1 MFRSILFATLT
12 VLSVSLHAQDLVF
25 SDVTQASNLLGTQ
38 ALGPASTDFMGGG
51 GAGDF
56 DRDGDQDLF
65 MPMGPLTADRLM
77 LNDGTGTFTD
87 VAAAWGCAAVH
98 MGSGMAVGDYDDDGW
113 LDIYLLSHGGPA
125 ANAPG
130 FHRLYHNVGGA
141 GFAQVA
147 TAAGVKFTSL
157 FLGDGYGACFGDDDM
172 DGDLDLVATGWLPAA
187 LGNRIFRN
195 NGNGTFTN
203 VTSSAISGGFGLVGG
218 FTPQLFDMDG
228 DLDPELLLAAD
239 FHTSRY
245 FVNNGDGTFTNTT
258 VASGTG
264 LDSNGMGATL
274 ADFDG
279 DLLPDWY
286 VTSIWEDG
294 GCSSGNTLYLNQGA
308 NTFSETSVPAGVN
321 DGGWGWGVVSTD
333 LDLDGDV
340 DIAENNGYLL
350 PLTDTAE
357 PLCSH
362 DPLSQWVGE
371 PAYLWLNDGD
381 GSHFT
386 ESHAAAGLDHALDG
400 RGILN
405 FDMDADGD
413 QELVLFTNNGP
424 IAVFRNDLSGPGH
437 NWLRVFLSNL
447 HKPGVPPDGLGSK
460 VYATV
465 GGVTRFSPVMDKPSY
480 VSSCEQSALFGL
492 GSAATV
498 EQLRVEWPDGT
509 VSYLDHVPA
518 NQTLDVAHHGWK
530 RLAGGLAGTGGI
542 QPQLSGSG
550 DLSGGDLVS
559 LQLSD
564 AKPGSA
570 AVLFVGLSAV
580 DAPFKGGVLVPAVT
594 VVLPGLST
602 SGAGSLLLL
611 APWPTGLPPQLS
623 LYLQVWVADPG
634 AVHGVAGSNAVQL
647 TTP

>member
-1 MFRSILFATLT
+1 MSRSLLLVVFTLLP
-12 VLSVSLHAQDLVF
+12 VAVHAQDLVF
-25 SDVTQASNLLGTQ
+25 SDVTLASNLAGTQ
-38 ALGPASTDFMGGG
+38 ALGPASTDFMGGA

-65 MPMGPLTADRLM
+65 IPMGPMTADRLM
-77 LNDGTGTFTD
+77 LNDGAGQFTD
-87 VAAAWGCAAVH
+87 VAAAWGCAALH

-113 LDIYLLSHGGPA
+113 LDIYLMSHGGPA
-125 ANAPG
+125 ANKPG
-130 FHRLYHNVGGA
+130 FHRLYHNLGGA
-141 GFAQVA
+141 SFAQVA
-147 TAAGVKFTSL
+147 TAAGVHFTSL
-157 FLGDGYGACFGDDDM
+157 TLGDGYGACFGDYDM

-187 LGNRIFRN
+187 AGNRIFRN
-195 NGNGTFTN
+195 NGNGTFSN
-203 VTSSAISGGFGLVGG
+203 VTSAAISGGLTGVGG

-228 DLDPELLLAAD
+228 DLDPELLLTAD
-239 FHTSRY
+239 YHTSRY
-245 FVNNGDGTFTNTT
+245 FVNNGDGTFTNAT

-294 GCSSGNTLYLNQGA
+294 GCSSGNLLYRNEGA

-340 DIAENNGYLL
+340 DIVENNGWLAT
-350 PLTDTAE
+350 LTDAAE
-357 PLCSH
+357 PLCPH
-362 DPLSQWVGE
+362 DPLPQWLGE
-371 PAYLWLNDGD
+371 PLYLWLNDGS
-381 GSHFT
+381 GTHFT
-386 ESHAAAGLDHALDG
+386 ESHAAAGLDYAIDG

-405 FDMDADGD
+405 FDVDGDGD
-413 QELVLFTNNGP
+413 QDLALFSNDGP
-424 IAVFRNDLSGPGH
+424 IALFRNDLSGPGH
-437 NWLRVFLSNL
+437 NWLRVFLSSL

-465 GGVTRFSPVMDKPSY
+465 SGVTRFAPVLAKPSY

-509 VSYLDHVPA
+509 LSYLDQVPA
-518 NQTLDVAHHGWK
+518 NQTLTVAHHGWK
-530 RLAGGLAGTGGI
+530 WLAGGLAGTGGI
-542 QPQLSGSG
+542 QPQLGGSG

-559 LQLSD
+559 LHMSD
-564 AKPGSA
+564 AHPASA
-570 AVLFVGLSAV
+570 AVLFVGLLAV
-580 DAPFKGGVLVPAVT
+580 DVPFKGGILVPAVN

-602 SGAGSLLLL
+602 DGAGSLLLL
-611 APWPTGLPPQLS
+611 ALWPAGLPPQLP
-623 LYLQVWVADPG
+623 LFMQVWVADPG
-634 AVHGVAGSNAVQL
+634 AVHGVAGSNALQL